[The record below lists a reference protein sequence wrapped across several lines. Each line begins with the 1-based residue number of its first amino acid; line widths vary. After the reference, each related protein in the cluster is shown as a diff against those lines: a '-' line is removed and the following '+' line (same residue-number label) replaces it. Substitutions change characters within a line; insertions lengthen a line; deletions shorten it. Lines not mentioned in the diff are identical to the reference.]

1 MKKRV
6 DCHERTV
13 DYKLEDKFHL
23 TIINEMY
30 VNETTRQQ
38 YYKTKSFREQHLN
51 FKKKKIPFQI
61 FAIPYIVVN
70 FDKKLFD

>member
-51 FKKKKIPFQI
+51 FKKKNSVPDFPHTLYSVKF
-61 FAIPYIVVN
+61 
-70 FDKKLFD
+70 